1 MLNVLAQSDSGGGGI
16 FALLMFAVYVAVIV
30 LAIAG
35 MWKTFEKA
43 GQPGWAAIVPF
54 YNWWIWI
61 KIVGRESWWFVL
73 LFVPCV
79 NFVVLIILAMDMAKS
94 FGKDAMYGIGL
105 WLLPMVFFPV
115 LGFGSASYQGPAAA
129 QGTVRM

>member
-61 KIVGRESWWFVL
+61 KI
-73 LFVPCV
+73 
-79 NFVVLIILAMDMAKS
+79 
-94 FGKDAMYGIGL
+94 GL
-105 WLLPMVFFPV
+105 
-115 LGFGSASYQGPAAA
+115 S
-129 QGTVRM
+129 

>member
-1 MLNVLAQSDSGGGGI
+1 M
-16 FALLMFAVYVAVIV
+16 
-30 LAIAG
+30 
-35 MWKTFEKA
+35 
-43 GQPGWAAIVPF
+43 
-54 YNWWIWI
+54 
-61 KIVGRESWWFVL
+61 GRESWWFVL
-73 LFVPCV
+73 LFIPCV

-105 WLLPMVFFPV
+105 WLLPMVFFPI